1 MLLLSIVDPK
11 MYEGKQMRA
20 DLISELRT
28 THALQSPEKMKIQKQ
43 EEEILGQQRA
53 REREQHM
60 VRVTI
65 ARVHV

>member
-1 MLLLSIVDPK
+1 

-28 THALQSPEKMKIQKQ
+28 THALQLPEKIEIQKQ

-60 VRVTI
+60 VRES
-65 ARVHV
+65 H